1 MTNGRPFRD
10 ENFTPNGRPFRDGDL
25 IPNGRPFQGEDDV
38 ERPEEEIEQP
48 EEDEEV
54 DNSMDEAEAPDP
66 DGNDYTE
73 VDAGDVTR
81 EPEEDVISGEPDA
94 PANDAGDVEEVTSS
108 FQDSNELPTEEPGGF
123 SVVSEEDVIEKEV
136 DVIEEEMVEDIDPII
151 GGKRSDELLGS
162 ERNDKIL
169 GKKGND
175 TLDGGLGDDVLDGG
189 KGDDILTGGEGA
201 DTFKVSK
208 GDDVITDFVLGL
220 DTFKGRLKK
229 AEVTVLDTGDSL
241 IEHKRGSIL
250 LEGLEL
256 TANELLL

>member
-1 MTNGRPFRD
+1 M
-10 ENFTPNGRPFRDGDL
+10 E
-25 IPNGRPFQGEDDV
+25 
-38 ERPEEEIEQP
+38 
-48 EEDEEV
+48 
-54 DNSMDEAEAPDP
+54 EAEAPDP

-73 VDAGDVTR
+73 VDAGDITR

-94 PANDAGDVEEVTSS
+94 PANDAGDGVDLKEVT
-108 FQDSNELPTEEPGGF
+108 GGF
-123 SVVSEEDVIEKEV
+123 SVVSEEDVIEKE
-136 DVIEEEMVEDIDPII
+136 DDAIEEEMVEDVDPII

-208 GDDVITDFVLGL
+208 GDDVITDFVFGL

-256 TANELLL
+256 TANELLI